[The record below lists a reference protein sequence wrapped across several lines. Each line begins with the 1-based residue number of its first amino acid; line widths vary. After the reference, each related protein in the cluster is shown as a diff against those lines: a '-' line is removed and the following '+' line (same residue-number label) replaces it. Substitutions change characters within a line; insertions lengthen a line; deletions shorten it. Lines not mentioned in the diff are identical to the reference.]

1 MRGAGKVHGS
11 LVREAKPKNQRVTI
25 RKKKSRQV
33 RNRLLP
39 KYGLSQKNRLYTLK
53 KKLEEEDPSDK
64 GLIKNFLRTI
74 RFIKLFTKHYDT
86 VIESNNEN
94 KSLNY
99 SLFASILASKILSV
113 INEYYSIV
121 DNKLFNNNN
130 NNNVKKLLKDP
141 NEFLE
146 DFVEYIEEHK
156 IADKFTNYAIKY
168 FKKSQPNRMSNESIE
183 ELEENYKEYQGLLE
197 DTVAA
202 VKNTIKEYSL
212 DERVSQN
219 VSQKM
224 EVNNDLNDLI
234 SGLSVMK
241 VNESNNKLNE
251 DLYSMFNKLGL

>member
-1 MRGAGKVHGS
+1 MKGAGKVHAS
-11 LVREAKPKNQRVTI
+11 LIAPNKPKNQRVTI
-25 RKKKSRQV
+25 RKKKTSTRQV

-39 KYGLSQKNRLYTLK
+39 KYGLRQKNRLYTLK

-64 GLIKNFLRTI
+64 GLIKSFLRAI

-86 VIESNNEN
+86 VIESADEN

-113 INEYYSIV
+113 INEYYRIV

-130 NNNVKKLLKDP
+130 VNKLLKDP

-146 DFVEYIEEHK
+146 DFVDFVEEHK
-156 IADKFTNYAIKY
+156 IADKFANIAIKY

-183 ELEENYKEYQGLLE
+183 EIEENYKEYQGLLD
-197 DTVAA
+197 DTVTA
-202 VKNTIKEYSL
+202 VKTTIKEYSL

-224 EVNNDLNDLI
+224 AVNNDLNDLI

-241 VNESNNKLNE
+241 VNVSNNKLDE
-251 DLYSMFNKLGL
+251 DLYNMFNKLGL